1 MQVNATRVPMVSGPV
16 EGGNGWIF
24 GSPIEDLRQRGYVM
38 EEYLLEGTA
47 LSYQP
52 VAGSEVGLDG
62 RWEVEPAEEASYKT
76 RAYVVRPADPTRF
89 NGIVLVNWQNVTIGV
104 DFGMPDV
111 EQLEQGYAWVVTTQ
125 RVAHD
130 GQPALTDDMPA
141 TVGLREWDPD
151 RYGSLH
157 HPGDA
162 FSYDIFSQ
170 AARRLR
176 EGPAG
181 GVDMLGGL
189 SPRLVIATGGS
200 QSAMRLGS
208 YLNIAHQK
216 DRVIDGF
223 LLTVHWGLCPPPPD
237 MNLVESFELT
247 PEFRFRA
254 SSQIRDD
261 GEVPILVVNSE
272 SETMMVSIVRQP
284 DTDTFRFWEM
294 AGTAHAGGESA
305 ELMTAALGRDGVSER
320 LPVVEAKNTIA
331 WDYIARA
338 GLERVVEWI
347 DSKHPPAS
355 IPPITLD
362 PAVGVVRDEI
372 GNALGGVRVPEVVAP
387 LAVHTGMQSELSAA
401 ALSGQS
407 TPLSPE
413 RIRQLYADAATFQ
426 NAWDGAVDDLA
437 DLGLVLSG
445 SVAQLKQRGRT
456 MYASIPAL
464 CEPIPPDASS

>member
-1 MQVNATRVPMVSGPV
+1 VTEETDPRLPVVSGPV
-16 EGGNGWIF
+16 EGGKGRIF
-24 GSPIEDLRQRGYVM
+24 GSPVENLRERGYVTQ
-38 EEYLLEGTA
+38 EYFLEGSA
-47 LSYQP
+47 MSYAP
-52 VAGSEVGLDG
+52 VHGSVPRIDGLWD
-62 RWEVEPAEEASYKT
+62 VEPGEEASYKT
-76 RAYVVRPADPTRF
+76 RAYVVRPADLTSF
-89 NGIVLVNWQNVTIGV
+89 NGVVLANWQNVTIGV
-104 DFGMPDV
+104 DFGMPDL
-111 EQLEQGYAWVVTTQ
+111 EQLERGYAWVGITTQ

-130 GQPALTDDMPA
+130 GQPALTEEMPA

-170 AARRLR
+170 AVRRLR

-181 GVDMLGGL
+181 GIDMLGGL

-237 MNLVESFELT
+237 MSLVESFELT
-247 PEFRFRA
+247 PELTFKGSA
-254 SSQIRDD
+254 QIRDD
-261 GEVPILVVNSE
+261 GNVPVLVVNSE
-272 SETMMVSIVRQP
+272 SETLMMSIVRQP
-284 DTDTFRFWEM
+284 DSDTFRFWEM

-305 ELMTAALGRDGVSER
+305 ELMTAALLRDGVSDG
-320 LPVVEAKNTIA
+320 LPILEEKNTIV

-338 GLERVVEWI
+338 ALERLVEWI
-347 DSKHPPAS
+347 DSKLPPAS

-362 PAVGVVRDEI
+362 PALGIARDEV

-387 LAVHTGMQSELSAA
+387 LAVHTGMKSELSAS
-401 ALSGQS
+401 ALSGES
-407 TPLSPE
+407 TPLPRE
-413 RIRQLYADAATFQ
+413 RIGKLYVDAAAYHE
-426 NAWDGAVDDLA
+426 AWDRAVDDLA
-437 DLGLVLSG
+437 DIGLVLPG
-445 SVAQLKQRGRT
+445 SVAQLKAEGRAL
-456 MYASIPAL
+456 YASAT
-464 CEPIPPDASS
+464 